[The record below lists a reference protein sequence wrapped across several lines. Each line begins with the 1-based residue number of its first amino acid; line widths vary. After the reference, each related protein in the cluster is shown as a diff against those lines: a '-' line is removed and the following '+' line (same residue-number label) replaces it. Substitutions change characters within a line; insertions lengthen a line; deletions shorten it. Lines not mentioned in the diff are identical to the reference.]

1 MVNLLIINQKREI
14 LTQKILIGILKGFFF
29 PTIKYMFFF
38 STKSAALEELMDNMK
53 VPLPTPLS
61 WQDQILKSEG
71 KIRGPRKHEVK
82 IVEVRMFA

>member
-1 MVNLLIINQKREI
+1 
-14 LTQKILIGILKGFFF
+14 
-29 PTIKYMFFF
+29 MFFF